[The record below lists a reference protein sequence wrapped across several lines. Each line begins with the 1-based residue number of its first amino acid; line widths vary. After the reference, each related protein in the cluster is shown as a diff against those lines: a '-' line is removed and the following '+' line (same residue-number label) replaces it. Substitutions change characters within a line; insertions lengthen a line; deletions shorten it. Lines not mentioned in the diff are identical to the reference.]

1 MVLERY
7 CFFGLV
13 LVIYIFF
20 FSFMG
25 LVGIVGGSQL
35 SVSCSFLGGFR
46 F

>member
-13 LVIYIFF
+13 LVIFFF
-20 FSFMG
+20 FSFVG

-46 F
+46 FQ